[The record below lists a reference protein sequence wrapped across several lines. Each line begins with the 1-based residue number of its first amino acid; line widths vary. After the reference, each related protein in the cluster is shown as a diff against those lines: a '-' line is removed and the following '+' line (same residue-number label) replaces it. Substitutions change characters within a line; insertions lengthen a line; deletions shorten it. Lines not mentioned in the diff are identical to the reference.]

1 MDNIVVIIPT
11 GVGASIGG
19 FAGDGGYIVRELSKK
34 YRVIVN
40 PNVVNAACFSS
51 ITDNMLYTEGYAL
64 NRFFKNEINLLPST
78 NKIGV
83 IFDKAIPKGVLNIH
97 LNTLNAMKMVYGIQD
112 IEYEI
117 TQKKVG
123 VEFNFAKSKVSS
135 GNINNIDTL
144 FDAGKKLIK
153 KGCNALA
160 VVCLFEDD
168 DEDEEYQ
175 SGKGVDIVGGV
186 EAIISHVVSREF
198 NLPVAHAPAF
208 RKISITKKLVN
219 PKSAAEYITP
229 TFLPCIILGLYQ
241 APQFISSKEKNK
253 NAISIFDIKKLVM
266 PYNSLGCI
274 PVFKAVEYGIP
285 VFAIKENSTVL
296 NVTKEK
302 LGIDGIIETER
313 YSDIL

>member
-19 FAGDGGYIVRELSKK
+19 FAGDGGYVVRELAKK
-34 YRVIVN
+34 YRLIVN

-51 ITDNMLYTEGYAL
+51 ITDSMLYTEGYAL

-97 LNTLNAMKMVYGIQD
+97 LNTLNAMKVVYGITD

-117 TQKKVG
+117 TSKKVG
-123 VEFNFAKSKVSS
+123 VEFNITSS
-135 GNINNIDTL
+135 NISGGNVNNTDTL
-144 FDAGKKLIK
+144 FEAGKKLIK

-168 DEDEEYQ
+168 EEDEDYQ

-198 NLPVAHAPAF
+198 NIPVAHAPAF
-208 RKISITKKLVN
+208 RKTSIIKKIVN

-229 TFLPCIILGLYQ
+229 TFLPCIILGLYK
-241 APQFISSKEKNK
+241 APQFINSKEKHK

-266 PYNSLGCI
+266 PYNALGCI
-274 PVFKAVEYGIP
+274 PVFKALEYNIP

-302 LGIDGIIETER
+302 LGLKNIIEVKR
-313 YSDIL
+313 YFDI

>member
-19 FAGDGGYIVRELSKK
+19 FAGDGGYVVRELAKK
-34 YRVIVN
+34 YRLIVN

-51 ITDNMLYTEGYAL
+51 ITENMLYTEGFAL

-78 NKIGV
+78 NKIGI

-97 LNTLNAMKMVYGIQD
+97 LNTLNAIKMVYGIKD
-112 IEYEI
+112 FEYEI
-117 TQKKVG
+117 TSKKVG
-123 VEFNFAKSKVSS
+123 VEFNITSS
-135 GNINNIDTL
+135 NISGGNVNNTDTL
-144 FDAGKKLIK
+144 FEAGKKLIK

-168 DEDEEYQ
+168 EEDEDYQ

-198 NLPVAHAPAF
+198 NIPVAHAPAF
-208 RKISITKKLVN
+208 KKISITKKLVN

-229 TFLPCIILGLYQ
+229 TFLPCIILGLYN

-274 PVFKAVEYGIP
+274 PVFKALEYNIP
-285 VFAIKENSTVL
+285 IFAIKENSTVL

-302 LGIDGIIETER
+302 LGLNNITEVKG
-313 YSDIL
+313 YFDI

>member
-1 MDNIVVIIPT
+1 MDNIAVIIPT

-19 FAGDGGYIVRELSKK
+19 FAGDGGYIVRELAKK
-34 YRVIVN
+34 YRLIVN

-51 ITDNMLYTEGYAL
+51 ITDNMLYTEGFAL

-97 LNTLNAMKMVYGIQD
+97 LNTLNAMKMVYGIKD

-117 TQKKVG
+117 TSKKVG
-123 VEFNFAKSKVSS
+123 VEFNFTKSNISGGNVS
-135 GNINNIDTL
+135 NIATI
-144 FDAGKKLIK
+144 FESGKKLIK

-168 DEDEEYQ
+168 DEDEDYQ
-175 SGKGVDIVGGV
+175 AGKGVDIVGGV

-198 NLPVAHAPAF
+198 NIPVAHAPAF
-208 RKISITKKLVN
+208 KKTSITKSLVN

-229 TFLPCIILGLYQ
+229 TFLPCIILGLYN
-241 APQFISSKEKNK
+241 APQFISSREKNK
-253 NAISIFDIKKLVM
+253 NAINVFDIKKLIM
-266 PYNSLGCI
+266 PHNSLGCI
-274 PVFKAVEYGIP
+274 PVFKALEYNIP

-302 LGIDGIIETER
+302 LGLKNIIEIEK
-313 YSDIL
+313 YFDI

>member
-19 FAGDGGYIVRELSKK
+19 FAGDGGYVVRELAKK

-40 PNVVNAACFSS
+40 PNVVNAAGFSS

-97 LNTLNAMKMVYGIQD
+97 INTLNAMKMVYGIKD

-117 TQKKVG
+117 TPKKVG

-144 FDAGKKLIK
+144 FDTGKKLIQR
-153 KGCNALA
+153 GCNALA

-168 DEDEEYQ
+168 ENDEDYQ

-208 RKISITKKLVN
+208 RKSSITKKQVN

-241 APQFISSKEKNK
+241 APQFISSKKTNK

-302 LGIDGIIETER
+302 LSMDNIIERER